1 MTKNERRGSRALREL
16 LGEFAGEV
24 IFAAV
29 IALLVLVL
37 SSLGLPSV
45 DVPDL
50 PDVNPPDWVGTAFKY
65 GKFVALGALAIAF
78 VVGALDRRQ
87 RSG

>member
-1 MTKNERRGSRALREL
+1 MTKNEQRGRRALREL

-29 IALLVLVL
+29 IALLVLL
-37 SSLGLPSV
+37 FSSIGLPSL
-45 DVPDL
+45 DLPDL

-65 GKFVALGALAIAF
+65 GKFVLGGALAIAF
-78 VVGALDRRQ
+78 VVGALDRRE
-87 RSG
+87 RTS